1 MRNVWNSLK
10 KHLPKKE
17 DLREKNKMKNLVVL
31 TGSGI
36 SAESGIKTFRDSGG
50 LWEGYDI
57 MEVATPEGWSR
68 DPELVLDFY
77 NQRRKQALYAQPN
90 EAHLILSELETYFN
104 VIIITQNVDNL
115 HEKAGSSRI
124 IHLHGELFKSRSTLD
139 ETLEYDIEGWELK
152 IGDLCEKGSQLR
164 PNIVWFGELVPMMEV
179 AVRET
184 LRSDIFLVVG
194 SSLVVYPA
202 AGLIDYVPDKVPKF
216 IVDPKMPDVIYRP
229 NQYLIEEKAS
239 SGILKVKDILLEK
252 YI

>member
-1 MRNVWNSLK
+1 
-10 KHLPKKE
+10 
-17 DLREKNKMKNLVVL
+17 MKNLVVL

-50 LWEGYDI
+50 LWEGYDV

-68 DPELVLDFY
+68 NPDQVLDFY
-77 NQRRKQALYAQPN
+77 NQRRKQALNAQPN
-90 EAHLILSELETYFN
+90 EAHLILAELESYFK

-139 ETLEYDIEGWELK
+139 ESLVYNIEGWVLK

-164 PNIVWFGELVPMMEV
+164 PDIVWFGELVPMMEV
-179 AVRET
+179 AISET
-184 LRSDIFLVVG
+184 LKSDLFLVVG
-194 SSLVVYPA
+194 TSLVVYPA

-216 IVDPKMPDVIYRP
+216 IVDPKMPEVINRP
-229 NQYLIEEKAS
+229 NQNLIEEKAS
-239 SGILKVKDILLEK
+239 VGMVKVKNMFLEK
-252 YI
+252 YL

>member
-1 MRNVWNSLK
+1 
-10 KHLPKKE
+10 
-17 DLREKNKMKNLVVL
+17 MKNLVVL

-164 PNIVWFGELVPMMEV
+164 PNIVWFGELVTMMEV

-184 LRSDIFLVVG
+184 LKSDIFLVVG

-216 IVDPKMPDVIYRP
+216 IVDPKMPDVINRP